1 MKAFGVAA
9 TSKLAEEAALECLAD
24 RGTAAD
30 AVAAAFF
37 ALAGARPDVLAAPTT
52 LLVAGASAVG
62 RFFDGRAVQPGL
74 GGTRARGLAP
84 DAAVPLAAR
93 AAAPRAVGA
102 VLLMKASF
110 GSLDVSRTIGFGVRS
125 AKAAGDADRQ
135 RTLERVLAQGGRAL
149 TSLAEQVLARVGK
162 TAGGAFTEAD
172 LGAEATQTEAARGL
186 LRAGDGAK
194 LVVAD
199 EPHVGGALS
208 EVGRERELCAAID
221 ARGMIA
227 TMAIHVG
234 HTTFDG
240 ASLEVTGLGI
250 HLPLTAALPVRE
262 RARVAPG
269 TVLLAPPSWRTVDAG
284 SGGRA
289 AFSFGAVPPVPRE
302 HGATLTEALVS
313 LAEGSDVSL
322 LATKRGVGRFLASD
336 LWASDDPIPD
346 A

>member
-1 MKAFGVAA
+1 VRAYGVAA

-62 RFFDGRAVQPGL
+62 RFFDGRAAQPGA
-74 GGTRARGLAP
+74 GGSRARGIAP

-110 GSLDVSRTIGFGVRS
+110 GSLDVSRAIGVGVR
-125 AKAAGDADRQ
+125 AARDAGDADRR
-135 RTLERVLAQGGRAL
+135 RTLERVLAHGGRAL
-149 TSLAEQVLARVGK
+149 ASLAEPVLARVGR

-172 LGAEATQTEAARGL
+172 LTAEATQSEAARAHL
-186 LRAGDGAK
+186 QARDGSK

-199 EPHVGGALS
+199 EPHVGASLS
-208 EVGRERELCAAID
+208 DVGRERELCAVID

-240 ASLEVTGLGI
+240 ASLEVPGLGI
-250 HLPLTAALPVRE
+250 QLPLTAVLPVRE

-289 AFSFGAVPPVPRE
+289 AFSFAAVPPVPHE

-322 LATKRGVGRFLASD
+322 LATRRGVGRFLASD
-336 LWASDDPIPD
+336 LWASDEPPRD